1 MKRESRD
8 LILFPVTLVSTIQ
21 IPFTHQHYCACVCG
35 CVNTCTDSTK
45 FKSQVRMM
53 QRLLGEINSAV
64 HLACFTILN
73 LLLIKTCSPPQKKKT
88 CSPFASPGLPLGCPW
103 TLGLITLTQILPL
116 SQWALCLD
124 PRCFSRHLA
133 HSFSSQT
140 SMECHSLASASGYN
154 HNPWTNPFCR
164 EQLFWKCC

>member
-73 LLLIKTCSPPQKKKT
+73 LLLIKTCSPPPKKKDLLPICFPRT
-88 CSPFASPGLPLGCPW
+88 ATGLSLNTWSHHFDPDPASIPMGFVFGP
-103 TLGLITLTQILPL
+103 
-116 SQWALCLD
+116 
-124 PRCFSRHLA
+124 
-133 HSFSSQT
+133 
-140 SMECHSLASASGYN
+140 
-154 HNPWTNPFCR
+154 
-164 EQLFWKCC
+164 